1 MASDSRALWDD
12 SDWLSWPVVGDRRGR
27 RVLGALAGAPLC
39 SSQCGGKKKMKQ
51 QRRLLFAPYLVPLT
65 PSLWTFLLKVVERR
79 SRTTTTRTWKKFP
92 KKKVLGEK
100 ILAGEDNKRLFCM
113 VFDAF
118 FFLEDC
124 GTPARVQLL
133 QWQCVCL
140 CAWGLWVPATGCLCW
155 LYRADGACI
164 VELRVNDTESGGAVR
179 GTGGKGECL
188 WSHWGWMQGFCLC
201 RLSLCWLFER
211 GFPAGES
218 EGESAPSLPGGGTTA
233 SYLKHGRLCL
243 F

>member
-12 SDWLSWPVVGDRRGR
+12 SDWLSSPVVWDRRGR

-65 PSLWTFLLKVVERR
+65 PSLWTFLLKGVEGGGAGRR
-79 SRTTTTRTWKKFP
+79 RGRSSRKKKRFWGKKSWREKTTRDSSVWCLMLFFP
-92 KKKVLGEK
+92 GGLCGLLRGFSSSNDSVFACAHGDCECLRLDACAGFTERME
-100 ILAGEDNKRLFCM
+100 LALWNCEWMTR
-113 VFDAF
+113 
-118 FFLEDC
+118 
-124 GTPARVQLL
+124 RV
-133 QWQCVCL
+133 
-140 CAWGLWVPATGCLCW
+140 A
-155 LYRADGACI
+155 
-164 VELRVNDTESGGAVR
+164 
-179 GTGGKGECL
+179 GGKGECLL

-201 RLSLCWLFER
+201 CLSLCRLFER
-211 GFPAGES
+211 GFPAGE
-218 EGESAPSLPGGGTTA
+218 GERERAPSLPGGGTTA